1 MRHYF
6 TDLICSW
13 MDGSSLLVPTR
24 NVADYNWSPGI
35 PHSAVISRIPKDS
48 RKEDYDPVI
57 EVWQELCQTNW
68 KHQWYGIPY
77 PRAKLMWEDL
87 ASPEKESTFK
97 DCIWYPAPL
106 DPNYAAHL
114 LEKFYRHLRTT
125 ECNPSWTGYDMSTVC
140 AMMPS
145 LCQHTP
151 PGFTKVRK
159 ANPTMASMSF
169 NEWLEYCAN
178 PTHHLV
184 PTHPIEGDHD
194 VESEEGVE
202 GDAVEG
208 DADEKSAWMIPHQ
221 SSSAPIEEESDNS
234 AEKDDRPT
242 TENGESEGDAMSR
255 GDIGDVEME
264 NETNTGIL
272 EKPAPQRRTRGKVIE
287 MPPQELGMN
296 TGVFQ

>member
-1 MRHYF
+1 M
-6 TDLICSW
+6 
-13 MDGSSLLVPTR
+13 
-24 NVADYNWSPGI
+24 
-35 PHSAVISRIPKDS
+35 
-48 RKEDYDPVI
+48 
-57 EVWQELCQTNW
+57 
-68 KHQWYGIPY
+68 
-77 PRAKLMWEDL
+77 
-87 ASPEKESTFK
+87 
-97 DCIWYPAPL
+97 
-106 DPNYAAHL
+106 
-114 LEKFYRHLRTT
+114 
-125 ECNPSWTGYDMSTVC
+125 
-140 AMMPS
+140 
-145 LCQHTP
+145 
-151 PGFTKVRK
+151 RK